1 MSEYRSIA
9 TDLLEFTKWSFEQ
22 VKRQAFKQNWHH
34 VKVAN
39 KLEDVILGKT
49 KRLIINIPPR
59 YTKTEMAVVNLI
71 PFCLQLAPDSEFIHT
86 SYSSTLAVNN
96 ISNAKHIVKS
106 DAYRQQFPWVSLTKD
121 KETDWRTT
129 TGGVVYAA
137 GSGGTIT
144 GFGAGK
150 MRDGFGG
157 AIIIDDPHKADEAE
171 SPVMRKSV
179 INWFDNTM
187 QSRTNN
193 PDTPI
198 IVIMQRL
205 HQEDLSGWLLDGG
218 TGEEWTHLSLPVET
232 NSEPLWEWKHDQKTI
247 ERMREKNPYVF
258 AGQYMQNPVPLE
270 GGLVRRDWIIPYY
283 TKPVEFLRVVQSWD
297 TAYKDKQHND
307 PSVCT
312 TWIQTRKGYFLVD
325 VFVKRMRYPE
335 VKQMAKQMAARWKPD
350 AVLIEDKGSG
360 QSLIQELRDETH
372 ITVIAIEP
380 TADKVTRLMAVTSE
394 YEAGRVHH
402 PDKAEWKDAYES
414 ELYLFPN
421 SKHDDQVDSTS
432 QAIRWMKDTATSVE
446 FASAGRREIAT
457 PGQRDDRGYGR
468 IKSNSNR
475 GY

>member
-9 TDLLEFTKWSFEQ
+9 TDLLEFTKWSFKH

-39 KLEDVILGKT
+39 ALEDVILGKT

-59 YTKTEMAVVNLI
+59 YTKTELAVVNLI

-129 TGGVVYAA
+129 NGGVVYAA

-179 INWFDNTM
+179 INWFENTM

-218 TGEEWTHLSLPVET
+218 TGEDWVHLSLPVET
-232 NSEPLWEWKHDQKTI
+232 KGEPLWAWKHDQKTI
-247 ERMREKNPYVF
+247 ERMRDKNPYVF

-270 GGLVRRDWIIPYY
+270 GGLVRRDWIQSYY
-283 TKPVEFLRVVQSWD
+283 SKPVEFLRVVQSWD

-325 VFVKRMRYPE
+325 V
-335 VKQMAKQMAARWKPD
+335 
-350 AVLIEDKGSG
+350 
-360 QSLIQELRDETH
+360 
-372 ITVIAIEP
+372 
-380 TADKVTRLMAVTSE
+380 
-394 YEAGRVHH
+394 
-402 PDKAEWKDAYES
+402 
-414 ELYLFPN
+414 
-421 SKHDDQVDSTS
+421 
-432 QAIRWMKDTATSVE
+432 
-446 FASAGRREIAT
+446 
-457 PGQRDDRGYGR
+457 
-468 IKSNSNR
+468 
-475 GY
+475 